1 MALNLDCSNL
11 PPEIAQELLDLRH
24 QLQLRDQLVSQLSA
38 ELFRMVKTHPPA
50 LPASGERIPGET
62 TSFPLSIALQAPLAT
77 HTGEASEV
85 ESLRQEL
92 RLIEAQIEFYQAQ
105 IDKRDLQVQQL
116 QKSCQTLSERNQM
129 LENIVQELP
138 EVYRQ
143 KFTDRLDTVKSKVQS
158 LQAENRRLQ
167 SQLQSGTSPLPET
180 RSLVQRLSLPSR
192 RGAGNPPP
200 LPEAD

>member
-50 LPASGERIPGET
+50 LPASGERIPGEK
-62 TSFPLSIALQAPLAT
+62 TSSPLSIAPLAT

-92 RLIEAQIEFYQAQ
+92 RLIEEQIEFYQAQ

-167 SQLQSGTSPLPET
+167 SQIQSGTSPLPET

-192 RGAGNPPP
+192 RGTGNPPP